1 MLKKTIIAASVALV
15 AAVTT
20 ITLAHATVKTDVGLS
35 ESKVGVYE
43 TYRLQVPVEKPI
55 ATTQVKLYIPAGL
68 TISTFGQ
75 LPGWTRT
82 TEKDANGL
90 ITTVTW
96 KGQIAPEEFTR
107 FMFSAKNPDAPTTLL
122 FKVDQTYAD
131 GTVVK
136 WADENPKGETPASR
150 VEIK

>member
-1 MLKKTIIAASVALV
+1 MLKKTIIATSAALV

-20 ITLAHATVKTDVGLS
+20 IALAHATVRTDVGLS
-35 ESKVGVYE
+35 ESKVGAYE
-43 TYRLQVPVEKPI
+43 TYRLQVPVEKPV
-55 ATTQVKLYIPAGL
+55 ATTEVKLYVPAGL
-68 TISTFGQ
+68 TVSTFQQ
-75 LPGWTRT
+75 LPGWTRS

-90 ITTVTW
+90 IATVTW
-96 KGQIAPEEFTR
+96 KGTLAPEEFAR
-107 FMFSAKNPDAPTTLL
+107 FMFSAKNPDAPGTLL

-136 WADENPKGETPASR
+136 WADEDPKGKTPASR